1 MTICSKLPSLQ
12 AHLAAQRKHWQGCRA
27 WLVRIWSKMR
37 GTRWGARK
45 PNDEANFHTFCIIWD
60 VIFLFRKY
68 IRIYRNLTNRNMIPK
83 FGKWYSYMFLFF
95 DGKRPNGIGQRICNL
110 RWCHHTW
117 SLRRLATKLCFQY
130 IQTRSS
136 FLFCFTHIY
145 NVWNILMAY
154 IWFMQWL
161 VQILYPYIY
170 IYIYICIYLELSG
183 LGPGWTFSHPLR
195 SDGLDL
201 FRDRWGRLS
210 LHGMYPVSPA
220 FACTMR
226 LGLGLEAG
234 YPERPQILAH
244 FSIDHPL
251 FVGTQLWPTPI

>member
-1 MTICSKLPSLQ
+1 MMSPHMIVAPVGHQTVFSIYSNQ
-12 AHLAAQRKHWQGCRA
+12 
-27 WLVRIWSKMR
+27 V
-37 GTRWGARK
+37 
-45 PNDEANFHTFCIIWD
+45 
-60 VIFLFRKY
+60 FLFV
-68 IRIYRNLTNRNMIPK
+68 
-83 FGKWYSYMFLFF
+83 LFY
-95 DGKRPNGIGQRICNL
+95 
-110 RWCHHTW
+110 T
-117 SLRRLATKLCFQY
+117 
-130 IQTRSS
+130 
-136 FLFCFTHIY
+136 
-145 NVWNILMAY
+145 
-154 IWFMQWL
+154 
-161 VQILYPYIY
+161 YIY
-170 IYIYICIYLELSG
+170 IYIMYEIFWWLIYDSCNDLYRFCIRIYIYILCIYLELSG

>member
-110 RWCHHTW
+110 RWCHRTW

-170 IYIYICIYLELSG
+170 IYYAFIWNSVC
-183 LGPGWTFSHPLR
+183 
-195 SDGLDL
+195 
-201 FRDRWGRLS
+201 WGRGEPFRIPCAQTASIFSATGEAVWVCMACIQSAQPSHALCVLDWGWRLDILS
-210 LHGMYPVSPA
+210 
-220 FACTMR
+220 
-226 LGLGLEAG
+226 
-234 YPERPQILAH
+234 
-244 FSIDHPL
+244 DHR
-251 FVGTQLWPTPI
+251 F